1 MTESMFSASWYR
13 IASLKPRLRGHVHI
27 SRHHYRGQLW
37 YVLQDRSTGQNHRF
51 STQVHYVLSLMDGQ
65 RNFQKIWNLALE
77 QLGDDAPT
85 QDEMVKL
92 LGQLHSSDL
101 LLCDVPPDTQE
112 LFQRFQRIQ
121 RGKLKQKL
129 WSPMSIRFPLWD
141 PDAFLERWLFIVHP
155 LFGWLG
161 KLLWSLTLITAV
173 VLTAFHWPDLSKGV
187 ADRIMAPSNLLL
199 LFFIYPVV
207 KLLHELGHAFS
218 TKIWGGEVHEMGIM
232 LLVFMPIPYV
242 DASSAWSFRDR
253 KKRVVVGAAGMG
265 VELFLAALALFVWL
279 SVEQGAVRA
288 IAYNVMLIGGV
299 STLFFNGNPLL
310 RFDGY
315 YIFSDLIEIPNL
327 ASRAN
332 NYLGYLIQRYLF
344 SVQQVNSPAFSQGE
358 KFWFV
363 SYGIASFMYRMLIS
377 FTIIIFV
384 AGKFFVIGIVLA
396 VWAVATM
403 ILLPIYKQ
411 VKFLFTSPVI
421 QRKRLRA
428 ISISVSLLVL
438 VSCFLFLLPMP
449 LSTYA
454 EGVVWLPEQ
463 AKIRAKTEGF
473 IKHIRIQPNK
483 WVKSDDIL
491 IEMDDPLLKSKKKIL
506 LYRIDELK
514 AQYKASWIKDRVQA
528 QILQE
533 QIDTAYA
540 QLSQITD
547 RLDELTIRSP
557 VDGVFV
563 IHGAKDL
570 QDSFLHKG
578 DLVAYVV
585 KYPVTTIR
593 TVVTQDD
600 IGLVRERTENVQ
612 VRLAE
617 NIKALYPAK
626 ITREVPAASYMLPSS
641 ALGFSGGGK
650 IPVDPSSDK
659 GDRAF
664 EPVFQIELEF
674 PLEADAR
681 NLGERVY
688 VRFNLG
694 TEPLA
699 WQWFRLGRQLFL
711 RQFSV

>member
-641 ALGFSGGGK
+641 ALGYSGGGK